1 MAFRIEWKKST
12 RKDLRKLP
20 SATVDKII
28 EAVEDLAENPFLH
41 GVEKLSGSETI
52 GLSMKLSRNQSWLKF
67 SACATAKMSIV
78 FENLQID
85 RVPPHC

>member
-28 EAVEDLAENPFLH
+28 GTVESLAENPFP
-41 GVEKLSGSETI
+41 
-52 GLSMKLSRNQSWLKF
+52 
-67 SACATAKMSIV
+67 TASK
-78 FENLQID
+78 N
-85 RVPPHC
+85 